1 MSYPIN
7 QMGGGKKLPT
17 LSNPA
22 AAAQILAGY
31 EAINGEGKIVEGT
44 YVEPVRKYRGTIA
57 NCGSG
62 NNVTIDLGFTPSAIV
77 GWCIQSATLYFVN
90 VWTIE
95 GENGLIGRR
104 SSTGFISETG
114 KFTVSGTSI
123 TWNYSSSSFS
133 NYTMNFI
140 AIE

>member
-1 MSYPIN
+1 MQVLNII
-7 QMGGGKKLPT
+7 GGGKKLPT

-22 AAAQILAGY
+22 TAAQILAGY
-31 EAINGEGKIVEGT
+31 QAINGAGEVVDGT

-57 NCGSG
+57 NCGGG
-62 NNVTIDLGFTPSAIV
+62 NAVTIELGFTPSAVV
-77 GWCIQSATLYFVN
+77 GWCMVSTTLYFIN

-95 GENGLIGRR
+95 GENALIGRR

>member
-7 QMGGGKKLPT
+7 QMSGGKKLPK

-31 EAINGEGKIVEGT
+31 EAINGEGEVVDGT
-44 YVEPVRKYRGTIA
+44 YVEPVRKYRGTIS

-62 NNVTIDLGFTPSAIV
+62 NDVTIDLGFTPSAIV

-123 TWNYSSSSFS
+123 TWNYHSNYFS